1 MTTPDPNRPAVPLK
15 HDLGRVTTHGVLLPH
30 WGCRWCH
37 CTLTA
42 RGWSLM
48 CDRCDRA

>member
-1 MTTPDPNRPAVPLK
+1 MMTDPDRPATPLK